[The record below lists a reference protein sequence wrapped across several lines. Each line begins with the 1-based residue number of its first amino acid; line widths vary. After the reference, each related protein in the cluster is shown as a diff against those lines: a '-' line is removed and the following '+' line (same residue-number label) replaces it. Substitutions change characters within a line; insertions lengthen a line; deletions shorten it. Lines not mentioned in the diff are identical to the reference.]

1 MDLVSEDMI
10 RVVTD
15 FQKENKPVTS
25 MKSEELL
32 YSIRVIIYLLLQ
44 IFTGEK
50 NKQTNT
56 YRINPLKNYRNNN

>member
-32 YSIRVIIYLLLQ
+32 
-44 IFTGEK
+44 
-50 NKQTNT
+50 
-56 YRINPLKNYRNNN
+56 

>member
-32 YSIRVIIYLLLQ
+32 YSIRVIVYLLLQ
-44 IFTGEK
+44 IFTGGK
-50 NKQTNT
+50 KQTNT
-56 YRINPLKNYRNNN
+56 YRINPLQNYRNKN